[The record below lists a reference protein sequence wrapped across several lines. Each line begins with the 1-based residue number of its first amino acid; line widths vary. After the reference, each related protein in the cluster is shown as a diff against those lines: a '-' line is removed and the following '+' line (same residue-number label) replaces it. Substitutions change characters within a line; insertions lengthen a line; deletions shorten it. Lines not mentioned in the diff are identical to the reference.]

1 MNRKLVSSRLANQRF
16 FDLVADVYERVDGR
30 RSEETPEW
38 LGNVLADLKERAPVG
53 PFIEVGCGSG
63 WLLDIAGTYFAIRHG
78 CDVSSRILR
87 YALARSEG
95 VVCAAAQE
103 LPFSNTSAG
112 VVAFF
117 ATLHHLPTW
126 QPALAE
132 AHRVLKPGGWL
143 YCDHDIDS
151 AFLNRFGPVVHLY
164 RRLRKAE
171 NRYREACP
179 ELTPD
184 LYHQVEIHEEAGVSA
199 KEIARI
205 LAGCGFVN
213 IHCQWH
219 WMGVSPVIDTF
230 GRLLGSALREG
241 LAPLL
246 RVVAQKR
253 Q

>member
-1 MNRKLVSSRLANQRF
+1 LANQRF

-30 RSEETPEW
+30 RGKEPPGW
-38 LGNVLADLKERAPVG
+38 LLNVLSDLKELAPAG

-78 CDVSSRILR
+78 CDVSSRILEH
-87 YALARSEG
+87 ALARSEG
-95 VVCAAAQE
+95 VVCAAAEE
-103 LPFSNTSAG
+103 LPFSDNAAG

-126 QPALAE
+126 RTALAE

-143 YCDHDIDS
+143 YCDHDMDS
-151 AFLNRFGPVVHLY
+151 AFLNRFGPVVRLY

-171 NRYREACP
+171 NRYRAACP
-179 ELTPD
+179 EVTPD
-184 LYHQVEIHEEAGVSA
+184 LYRQVEIHEETGVSA

-205 LAGCGFVN
+205 LTGCGFVN
-213 IHCQWH
+213 INCQWH

-230 GRLLGSALREG
+230 GRLLGSALRGG

-246 RVVAQKR
+246 RVVARKKQ
-253 Q
+253 